1 MPNAEEIWVLED
13 SVTVG
18 RNAKQ
23 DSQRCPAP
31 SGAQRQLVP
40 SLQRK
45 IKPFL
50 GLGVGGDSS
59 ASQAL
64 AFRSL
69 DGFVYQAEL
78 TIGPSHEVSRSPWE

>member
-31 SGAQRQLVP
+31 SGGPEAASPQSTEKNQTL
-40 SLQRK
+40 S
-45 IKPFL
+45 
-50 GLGVGGDSS
+50 GVGGG
-59 ASQAL
+59 
-64 AFRSL
+64 R
-69 DGFVYQAEL
+69 
-78 TIGPSHEVSRSPWE
+78 